1 MKTLLATTAVFVT
14 LASPAFSYTSEADAL
29 ATIASS
35 CETEWGTNFRMQV
48 YCRKTQTEAYYSLH
62 PRRESTQPCCVSAPP
77 PPPPPV
83 QQAPTQCCA
92 NSQPSSPLPQTNN
105 PVAPPTLPAP
115 NLGPLSIRLAE
126 INQLVRQSLPIITR
140 HCGADANCRKEQT
153 AAMHELADR
162 ETTIAKALRNPTRY
176 ITAVMQNDAVN
187 ACKVMWV
194 ASEDFAGLMQCIN
207 DATAT
212 TTPVSNKPIS

>member
-1 MKTLLATTAVFVT
+1 MEKTKMKRLLATTAVFVT

-29 ATIASS
+29 ADIASS
-35 CETEWGTNFRMQV
+35 CEAKWGTNFDMQV
-48 YCRKTQTEAYYSLH
+48 FCRKNQTEAYYKLY
-62 PRRESTQPCCVSAPP
+62 PKAPCCAPP
-77 PPPPPV
+77 SPPPIQQNYPCCNPISLPP
-83 QQAPTQCCA
+83 
-92 NSQPSSPLPQTNN
+92 SRSPQVNN
-105 PVAPPTLPAP
+105 PEAPPTLPTP
-115 NLGPLSIRLAE
+115 NLGPLSVRLNE

-162 ETTIAKALRNPTRY
+162 ETAIAKALRNPTTY

-212 TTPVSNKPIS
+212 ATAPTSNKPVS